1 MKVYHQNANK
11 SARRGL
17 WYSLLA
23 AASVAAIAL
32 VVTLAVVSGSPGR
45 GDDNAGPVT
54 TAPVEYVLPFEN
66 YTIVRAPSLDK
77 LVYMPSV
84 NMWKT
89 HNGVDFASD
98 GDENVRVMADGEV
111 TGAEQSS
118 LEGWVVTVDH
128 GNGLVSVY
136 KSLESALV
144 KKGDKLKAGD
154 EIGTAGIM
162 IAESDVGKHVHFEVL
177 KGGEA
182 VNPLDYLD
190 TDAEK

>member
-1 MKVYHQNANK
+1 
-11 SARRGL
+11 
-17 WYSLLA
+17 
-23 AASVAAIAL
+23 
-32 VVTLAVVSGSPGR
+32 
-45 GDDNAGPVT
+45 
-54 TAPVEYVLPFEN
+54 
-66 YTIVRAPSLDK
+66 
-77 LVYMPSV
+77 
-84 NMWKT
+84 MWKT

-162 IAESDVGKHVHFEVL
+162 IAESDVGKHVHIEVL